1 MWNPNKGDCFST
13 VESLLFSFIN
23 IFLYWWF
30 NFVVGY
36 ESNHEKKISGY
47 SPDLTPGNTEIASV
61 CYEYSY
67 SDSNSNHSKVG

>member
-1 MWNPNKGDCFST
+1 M
-13 VESLLFSFIN
+13 I
-23 IFLYWWF
+23 Y
-30 NFVVGY
+30 FVLGY

-67 SDSNSNHSKVG
+67 SDSNSNHSKVGKFIRLDKIRLDLLILWSTCIKRIII